1 MIFDYNDG
9 NRLQFNERNPCP
21 NWSRSRHDRNE
32 WNLNCGIV
40 TRAMILS
47 YPSPCACCC
56 LSLVFSSVSS
66 SSYGI
71 GEGKRRILFI
81 LVLCCALLCALLC
94 LYRWTLYIRSIH
106 GPFWLFLAL
115 FGRVL
120 TVTSPEPS
128 LKLSEWRAGEHTIV
142 HFYRKWP
149 LEKIKKLPEEH
160 GTTEVKN
167 FEIFKNLPYSPSSV
181 EQTENKRQLPP
192 DWKSCW
198 MSESSSNTK
207 Y

>member
-1 MIFDYNDG
+1 M
-9 NRLQFNERNPCP
+9 Q
-21 NWSRSRHDRNE
+21 W
-32 WNLNCGIV
+32 
-40 TRAMILS
+40 S
-47 YPSPCACCC
+47 YPILLLVPAAVCP
-56 LSLVFSSVSS
+56 LSSLLSH
-66 SSYGI
+66 GI

-81 LVLCCALLCALLC
+81 LAGALLCFALC
-94 LYRWTLYIRSIH
+94 FAVSVQVDTVHTLYS
-106 GPFWLFLAL
+106 LSFLAL
-115 FGRVL
+115 FGGVL

-160 GTTEVKN
+160 GTTEVKK

-192 DWKSCW
+192 LWKSCW
-198 MSESSSNTK
+198 MSESTSNTK
-207 Y
+207 YYTSALQRLWD